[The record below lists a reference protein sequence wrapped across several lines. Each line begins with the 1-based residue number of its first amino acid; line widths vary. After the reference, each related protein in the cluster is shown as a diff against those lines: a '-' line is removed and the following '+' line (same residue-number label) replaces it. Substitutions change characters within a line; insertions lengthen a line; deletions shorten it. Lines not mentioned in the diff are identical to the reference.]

1 MRRIE
6 VFAYNN
12 FSYKIMFIYTY
23 NGSFNNVNNLWWFF
37 ERREDAISIDDK
49 AIGWKYLLRPLNLTW
64 MSLALTLVPAPN
76 YMSWFIGDLIN
87 DDAEGET
94 NWYSYLVFL
103 LHCCCC
109 CCCDNSVRHNLQ
121 QLFRNQAITII
132 VVITTILVKNLQSG
146 GYATAAQTQKYSWT
160 SHAEEANFINI
171 S

>member
-12 FSYKIMFIYTY
+12 FSYKIMFIYTKCL
-23 NGSFNNVNNLWWFF
+23 SDNVKHLWWYF

-49 AIGWKYLLRPLNLTW
+49 AIGWKYLLRPRNLTW

-76 YMSWFIGDLIN
+76 YMSWFIGEIIN
-87 DDAEGET
+87 DDVEEET
-94 NWYSYLVFL
+94 NWYGYLVFL
-103 LHCCCC
+103 LHRCC

-121 QLFRNQAITII
+121 ELFRNQAMTII
-132 VVITTILVKNLQSG
+132 VVITTMLVKNLQSG
-146 GYATAAQTQKYSWT
+146 GYVTAAQTQKYSWT

>member
-1 MRRIE
+1 
-6 VFAYNN
+6 
-12 FSYKIMFIYTY
+12 MFIYTKCL
-23 NGSFNNVNNLWWFF
+23 SDNVKHLWWYF
-37 ERREDAISIDDK
+37 ERREDAILIDEQD
-49 AIGWKYLLRPLNLTW
+49 IGLKYLLRPRNLTW

-121 QLFRNQAITII
+121 VLFRNQAMTII
-132 VVITTILVKNLQSG
+132 VVITTMLVKNLQSG
-146 GYATAAQTQKYSWT
+146 GYVTAAQTQKYSWT
-160 SHAEEANFINI
+160 SHAEDTNFINI